1 MEQANE
7 LEQKGDLRESAEIRT
22 KNYPITLFFK
32 NKTNEL
38 KLENYPYEVDYYLLN
53 EKEKLNALNSEIKK
67 LEVDIDSNTR
77 IENLTEKLQRKNNLI
92 QRSEK
97 LKKETDRNTLVRYL
111 NYVSNNERL

>member
-1 MEQANE
+1 MEQANK
-7 LEQKGDLRESAEIRT
+7 LEREEKLRESSEIRT
-22 KNYPITLFFK
+22 KNYSITSFFK
-32 NKTNEL
+32 EKINEP
-38 KLENYPYEVDYYLLN
+38 KLEKYPYEVDYYLLN
-53 EKEKLNALNSEIKK
+53 EKEKINALNSERKK

-77 IENLTEKLQRKNNLI
+77 IGDLTEKLQRKNNLI